1 MIIRIDNL
9 ITNWLNDNTENKM
22 KNKMKKVIVSL
33 VIFFQVSIANSQTSQ
48 NDMPVLK
55 GPYLGQTPPGNKS
68 QIFAPGFVSTQFG
81 ELNSVFSPDGK
92 EFYFSRRGIPGKPSA
107 IMVTRMINN
116 EWTTPSPVDF
126 SGIYNDVDLFLTPDG
141 NSMIYCSGRVI
152 HDGNMARMNNDFWI
166 SKRIENKWG
175 VPSRFA
181 QEAVSEFE
189 DYFPIVT
196 NSGNLYFNSQRG
208 GPGTNDIYCSKDV
221 NGKYSA
227 AEKLPGPV
235 NSEFREFDAFV
246 SQDEKM
252 IIFSSERTG
261 GYGGSDIYI
270 SFKESDNLWSEPV
283 NLGTNINSAASE
295 YGSTISPDGK
305 YFFYTSGRNGSEDI
319 YWISAKFIGEFKS
332 NQSLKSKK

>member
-107 IMVTRMINN
+107 IMVTRMINS

-152 HDGNMARMNNDFWI
+152 HDCNMARMNNDFWI

-221 NGKYSA
+221 NGKYSV
-227 AEKLPGPV
+227 AEKLPAPI
-235 NSEFREFDAFV
+235 NSPFREFDAFV
-246 SQDEKM
+246 SQDEN
-252 IIFSSERTG
+252 E
-261 GYGGSDIYI
+261 
-270 SFKESDNLWSEPV
+270 E
-283 NLGTNINSAASE
+283 
-295 YGSTISPDGK
+295 
-305 YFFYTSGRNGSEDI
+305 
-319 YWISAKFIGEFKS
+319 
-332 NQSLKSKK
+332 